1 MKQRVVIRFFKPK
14 GLKAK
19 AIHAELE
26 SVYGGEALA
35 LPTVKKNGA
44 SAFRKEE
51 ETCLMI
57 LGREGP

>member
-1 MKQRVVIRFFKPK
+1 MEQRAVICFFTPK

-26 SVYGGEALA
+26 SVYEGEALA
-35 LPTVKKNGA
+35 LRTVKNGA

-57 LGREGP
+57 RGREGT